1 MKLNSHLLLGI
12 FFSILFVGCEKN
24 DSPTPPIEGSRTVL
38 VYIVAD
44 KNGLDEKYNSQDFAT
59 RDVEEMFEGM
69 KSVDTSLYN
78 LLVYLD
84 NNDKPVLF
92 RINRDKKGGQD
103 METLCKIRDVYRA
116 IAEFEVQFTQ
126 MYDLSLNEGMLLC
139 TLLNTPKLTS
149 SEIAEALGL
158 SASNTS
164 KVIRSVEG
172 KKLITRLIGKEDKRQ
187 MRFSLTTEGKNR
199 ISDIKNATFELS
211 ELLQQVVS
219 LV

>member
-1 MKLNSHLLLGI
+1 
-12 FFSILFVGCEKN
+12 
-24 DSPTPPIEGSRTVL
+24 
-38 VYIVAD
+38 
-44 KNGLDEKYNSQDFAT
+44 
-59 RDVEEMFEGM
+59 
-69 KSVDTSLYN
+69 
-78 LLVYLD
+78 
-84 NNDKPVLF
+84 
-92 RINRDKKGGQD
+92 

-172 KKLITRLIGKEDKRQ
+172 KKHAVRG
-187 MRFSLTTEGKNR
+187 
-199 ISDIKNATFELS
+199 
-211 ELLQQVVS
+211 LLPCRRRTMPCS
-219 LV
+219 SCAPAPA

>member
-1 MKLNSHLLLGI
+1 
-12 FFSILFVGCEKN
+12 
-24 DSPTPPIEGSRTVL
+24 
-38 VYIVAD
+38 
-44 KNGLDEKYNSQDFAT
+44 
-59 RDVEEMFEGM
+59 
-69 KSVDTSLYN
+69 
-78 LLVYLD
+78 
-84 NNDKPVLF
+84 
-92 RINRDKKGGQD
+92 

-172 KKLITRLIGKEDKRQ
+172 KKLITRQ

-211 ELLQQVVS
+211 GLLQQVVS

>member
-1 MKLNSHLLLGI
+1 
-12 FFSILFVGCEKN
+12 
-24 DSPTPPIEGSRTVL
+24 
-38 VYIVAD
+38 
-44 KNGLDEKYNSQDFAT
+44 
-59 RDVEEMFEGM
+59 
-69 KSVDTSLYN
+69 
-78 LLVYLD
+78 
-84 NNDKPVLF
+84 
-92 RINRDKKGGQD
+92 

-139 TLLNTPKLTS
+139 TLLNTSKLTS

>member
-1 MKLNSHLLLGI
+1 
-12 FFSILFVGCEKN
+12 
-24 DSPTPPIEGSRTVL
+24 
-38 VYIVAD
+38 
-44 KNGLDEKYNSQDFAT
+44 
-59 RDVEEMFEGM
+59 
-69 KSVDTSLYN
+69 
-78 LLVYLD
+78 
-84 NNDKPVLF
+84 
-92 RINRDKKGGQD
+92 

-139 TLLNTPKLTS
+139 TLLNTLTS